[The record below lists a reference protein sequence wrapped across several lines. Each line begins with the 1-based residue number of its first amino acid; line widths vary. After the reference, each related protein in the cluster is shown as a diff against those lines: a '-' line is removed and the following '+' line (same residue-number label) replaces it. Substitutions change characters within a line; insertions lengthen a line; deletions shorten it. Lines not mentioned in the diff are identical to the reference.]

1 MKKISLLWILL
12 ILGLVTSSCNKR
24 VSLQSYYVDKM
35 EDASFLIVNIPFKL
49 ESFFKQNLSEDEQL
63 TVSSIDKL
71 NLLLFRPKEDQ
82 IEKYQKEL
90 VVISEILDQE
100 RYQHLMNFRAFEKAE
115 GTFLF
120 EGTTQAIEEGIIFL
134 KMGEKGFGVLR
145 ILGSDINPASLVT
158 LVKKVDP
165 NLFKQQ
171 LKFSFGSIEELFS
184 DEKKD

>member
-1 MKKISLLWILL
+1 
-12 ILGLVTSSCNKR
+12 
-24 VSLQSYYVDKM
+24 M

-49 ESFFKQNLSEDEQL
+49 ESLFKLNLSKNEKF

-82 IEKYQKEL
+82 IEKYNKEL
-90 VVISEILDQE
+90 DVIPQIFDQE
-100 RYQHLMNFRAFEKAE
+100 RYQHLINFRAFEKAE

-120 EGTTQAIEEGIIFL
+120 EGTTQAIDEGIIFL

-145 ILGSDINPASLVT
+145 ISGREINPASLVT
-158 LVKKVDP
+158 LAKKVDS

-184 DEKKD
+184 VEKED

>member
-1 MKKISLLWILL
+1 M
-12 ILGLVTSSCNKR
+12 
-24 VSLQSYYVDKM
+24 
-35 EDASFLIVNIPFKL
+35 
-49 ESFFKQNLSEDEQL
+49 
-63 TVSSIDKL
+63 L

-100 RYQHLMNFRAFEKAE
+100 RYQHLINFRAFEKAE

-134 KMGEKGFGVLR
+134 QMEEKGFGVLR
-145 ILGSDINPASLVT
+145 ILGSDINPASLLT
-158 LVKKVDP
+158 LVKKVEP

-171 LKFSFGSIEELFS
+171 LKFSFGSMEGLFS
-184 DEKKD
+184 IEK

>member
-1 MKKISLLWILL
+1 
-12 ILGLVTSSCNKR
+12 
-24 VSLQSYYVDKM
+24 
-35 EDASFLIVNIPFKL
+35 
-49 ESFFKQNLSEDEQL
+49 
-63 TVSSIDKL
+63 
-71 NLLLFRPKEDQ
+71 LLLFRPKEDQ

-90 VVISEILDQE
+90 VVISGILDQK
-100 RYQHLMNFRAFEKAE
+100 RYQHLINFRAFEKAE

-171 LKFSFGSIEELFS
+171 LKFSFGSIEGLFS

>member
-1 MKKISLLWILL
+1 
-12 ILGLVTSSCNKR
+12 
-24 VSLQSYYVDKM
+24 M
-35 EDASFLIVNIPFKL
+35 EDASFLIVNVPFKL

-134 KMGEKGFGVLR
+134 KNGRKRFR
-145 ILGSDINPASLVT
+145 STKN
-158 LVKKVDP
+158 
-165 NLFKQQ
+165 FRQ
-171 LKFSFGSIEELFS
+171 
-184 DEKKD
+184 